1 MLQQGTYFVRP
12 GNDHGQPPIL
22 DLQARNPLVLLLNH
36 IPQPLL
42 ESFVQVDGRLYGSIQ
57 TAIASVSLRNV
68 VEGEAC
74 W

>member
-12 GNDHGQPPIL
+12 SNHHRQPPIL

-42 ESFVQVDGRLYGSIQ
+42 ESFVQVDGRLYDSIQ